1 MKKKK
6 LTINTLAFGNLKNHK
21 KQYVVMIIGI
31 ILAMVF
37 SSSVIISVFSLYA
50 SELEM
55 GRNAVGIQD
64 VIMLNV
70 TEEGMKEA
78 KEDGYIDECGYAHM
92 LGYASTDVE
101 NEENGFYIAWL
112 DDTAKK
118 LSYQSFIEGDYPT
131 NENEI
136 AIEQAVLIRLGI
148 EAKIG
153 DEISLDVF
161 PQNENTHIQN
171 SNQKT
176 YKLVGIVKD
185 KAAGIEK
192 TNDSFFARKLPS
204 AFVCAG
210 TETDAG
216 GKESLVSYLTLADFE
231 YEQWI
236 QEGDYRFY
244 NSRQDE
250 FRRYI
255 EKKYDIPDAIDVTE
269 NQEFMMICTYYSSTW
284 QFDNNSMEE
293 LIIYAGILGVV
304 LALTSCIAIINS
316 FNSNIKERKQQIG
329 MLRAVGTT
337 RRQIVKILGR
347 EALII
352 SLVSIPVSLVI

>member
-236 QEGDYRFY
+236 QEGD
-244 NSRQDE
+244 
-250 FRRYI
+250 
-255 EKKYDIPDAIDVTE
+255 
-269 NQEFMMICTYYSSTW
+269 
-284 QFDNNSMEE
+284 
-293 LIIYAGILGVV
+293 
-304 LALTSCIAIINS
+304 
-316 FNSNIKERKQQIG
+316 
-329 MLRAVGTT
+329 
-337 RRQIVKILGR
+337 
-347 EALII
+347 
-352 SLVSIPVSLVI
+352 